1 MLFYFIPFC
10 FLAFVSEFSS
20 YPGTGIPSTL
30 QNTISMMQTL
40 PEADL
45 IKIQNFTKKL
55 SKRRELETA
64 DEAVGKFLPPKSRE
78 DIYRDLETSR
88 QQAAVLSRA

>member
-1 MLFYFIPFC
+1 M
-10 FLAFVSEFSS
+10 
-20 YPGTGIPSTL
+20 STL
-30 QNTISMMQTL
+30 QSTISMMQTL

-55 SKRRELETA
+55 SKRRELESA
-64 DEAVGKFLPPKSRE
+64 DEAVGRFLPPKSRE

-88 QQAAVLSRA
+88 QQAAEGDYQEAGEFLAELRAEYGI